1 MKEQTATPASKP
13 QTATPSAKSQGATPA
28 PKPFFGSAQLIAAKK
43 KRAAQLKE
51 ADK

>member
-13 QTATPSAKSQGATPA
+13 QTATPA

-51 ADK
+51 AAK